1 MKKIGS
7 AKKWFR
13 RETDYRCS
21 GEEGIGIAKKGGGD
35 IEREREREASRVTTR
50 RTFPQG
56 HWLEK

>member
-21 GEEGIGIAKKGGGD
+21 GEEGIGIAKKGG
-35 IEREREREASRVTTR
+35 ETLREREREASRVTTR

>member
-21 GEEGIGIAKKGGGD
+21 GEEGIGIAKRGGD
-35 IEREREREASRVTTR
+35 IERERERERSK
-50 RTFPQG
+50 QG
-56 HWLEK
+56 NYKENISPRLLA

>member
-35 IEREREREASRVTTR
+35 IERERERSK
-50 RTFPQG
+50 QG
-56 HWLEK
+56 NYKENISPRPLA

>member
-21 GEEGIGIAKKGGGD
+21 GEEGIGIAKKGG
-35 IEREREREASRVTTR
+35 ETLRERERSK
-50 RTFPQG
+50 QG
-56 HWLEK
+56 NYKENISPRPLA